1 MTDDRAML
9 DDARLAH
16 LRAVAD
22 LPDLTGT
29 RYRLIRRLGRG
40 GMATVYLVE
49 DIALGREAAL
59 KVLTDPDPTGE
70 MAARLVAEARLLAGL
85 EHPNL
90 APVHDVGTLP
100 DGRVFYVMKYVRGA
114 RLDAWIATRPDRPA
128 VLRLFVKVCDAVAFA
143 HAHGV
148 VHRDLKPPNIM
159 VGEFGEALVLD
170 WGVAKRIGV
179 PGDTDAPTLWLDESP
194 ATPDAAG
201 APAPAAAPVSR
212 RAATSAGSVIG
223 TPAWMA
229 PEQAL
234 GEVGSI
240 GPRTDVYALGAIL
253 YSLLGRRAPF
263 DPGAAGEILRRVVE
277 EAPPAL
283 RSIDP
288 SIPRPLA
295 AIVARGMSKRQV
307 DRYPGAGDLSADVL
321 RFLDGAAVEAYPESI
336 LERGGRILART
347 RTLAALIAAYIITR
361 VLVLWL
367 TGR

>member
-1 MTDDRAML
+1 ML

-40 GMATVYLVE
+40 GMATVYLVQ

-114 RLDAWIATRPDRPA
+114 RLDDWIATSPDRPA

-148 VHRDLKPPNIM
+148 VHRDLKPQNIM
-159 VGEFGEALVLD
+159 VGEFGEALVMD
-170 WGVAKRIGV
+170 WGVAKRIGAA
-179 PGDTDAPTLWLDESP
+179 GDADAPTLRLEADAPSRRP
-194 ATPDAAG
+194 AT
-201 APAPAAAPVSR
+201 R
-212 RAATSAGSVIG
+212 AGSVIG

-234 GEVGSI
+234 GEVGAI
-240 GPRTDVYALGAIL
+240 DPRTDVYALGAIL

-277 EAPPAL
+277 EEPPAL

-295 AIVARGMSKRQV
+295 AIVARAMSKRQA

-321 RFLDGAAVEAYPESI
+321 RFLDGAAVEAHPESI

-347 RTLAALIAAYIITR
+347 RTLAALIAAYLITR